1 MTHLREQKDPRGKF
15 ARWLAELEEFDY
27 SVQYIPGK
35 FNIKADALSRNK
47 AASDIQPP
55 TEFEENI
62 YALFGNK
69 EGFRVQLKEEQSKD
83 PLISDATKC
92 VLNGEKISKGK
103 LKRVQLQLRVCDG
116 ILTKSGRPIIP
127 PSLRKLIVT
136 EYHNIAHFG
145 TDKVYSLLK
154 DRYYWPSMYNYI
166 KLFSQGCETCQKT
179 KCTTSPPKAPLVPM
193 FIPNAPMQFLSIDI
207 AYLPK
212 DNNGYQYLLLIGDI
226 FSKFVQAVPLKDQT
240 APKIVDALLRNWI
253 YIHGSPF
260 YLLSDQGSNVDGEV
274 MAEICNELGIEKRRS
289 SAYHSQGNGF
299 AERNIRTVKDLLRSV
314 FLPDTIPWGALRV

>member
-1 MTHLREQKDPRGKF
+1 M
-15 ARWLAELEEFDY
+15 
-27 SVQYIPGK
+27 
-35 FNIKADALSRNK
+35 
-47 AASDIQPP
+47 
-55 TEFEENI
+55 
-62 YALFGNK
+62 
-69 EGFRVQLKEEQSKD
+69 
-83 PLISDATKC
+83 ISDATKC

-103 LKRVQLQLRVCDG
+103 LKRVQLQLHVCDG

-166 KLFSQGCETCQKT
+166 KLFSQGCEACQKT

-193 FIPNAPMQFLSIDI
+193 FIPNAPMQLLSIDI

-226 FSKFVQAVPLKDQT
+226 FSKFVHAVPLKDQT
-240 APKIVDALLRNWI
+240 APKIVDAFLRNWI

-260 YLLSDQGSNVDGEV
+260 YLLSDQGSNIDGEV
-274 MAEICNELGIEKRRS
+274 IAEICNELGIEKRRS
-289 SAYHSQGNGF
+289 SAYHSQG
-299 AERNIRTVKDLLRSV
+299 R
-314 FLPDTIPWGALRV
+314 